1 MASDLI
7 RSTYRRVWWALMLRG
22 LFAIALGTLV
32 LWRPLDSIASF
43 ALVIAFWAL
52 FTGFVEILHAFEL
65 RRVYANWWVALLGGL
80 VGVVFGVAA
89 LNYYPQLSLTFAVV
103 WATWWLFVTGGFA
116 VMVALIQRKLGMGWG
131 WTLAFGIVAFGAGVV
146 ALMNPPATLAAI
158 MGLISGFALLSGAVL
173 VTAAFRLSALREQ
186 LTAHPAT

>member
-1 MASDLI
+1 
-7 RSTYRRVWWALMLRG
+7 
-22 LFAIALGTLV
+22 
-32 LWRPLDSIASF
+32 
-43 ALVIAFWAL
+43 VIAFWAL

-65 RRVYANWWVALLGGL
+65 RSVYANWWVALLGGL

-158 MGLISGFALLSGAVL
+158 MVLISGFALLSGAVL

>member
-43 ALVIAFWAL
+43 ALVIAFWAM

-65 RRVYANWWVALLGGL
+65 RPVYRNWWFALLGGL

-89 LNYYPQLSLTFAVV
+89 LYYYPQLSLTFAVI

-116 VMVALIQRKLGMGWG
+116 VMIALIQRKLGMGWG

-158 MGLISGFALLSGAVL
+158 MGLISAFALLSGAVL
-173 VTAAFRLSALREQ
+173 VMGAFRLSALKEQ